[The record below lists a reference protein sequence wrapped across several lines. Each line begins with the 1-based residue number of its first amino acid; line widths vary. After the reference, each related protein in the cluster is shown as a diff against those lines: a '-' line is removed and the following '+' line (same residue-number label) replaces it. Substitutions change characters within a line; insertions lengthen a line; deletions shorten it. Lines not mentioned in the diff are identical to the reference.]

1 MDLGP
6 MGPGGV
12 GRYGEAMV
20 KLDPRA
26 ARRRAAVFVIFA
38 AVLWWLEWMPALLV
52 LAFVAWLIVHKRFEG
67 EYGDDLRRVRQRL
80 WPPASV
86 VLIALIVA
94 GTAVYGMSNR
104 TLDAKMLPIALNV
117 IALFTLILGIRWPVV
132 VSRKRS
138 AVLSLSS

>member
-1 MDLGP
+1 
-6 MGPGGV
+6 V
-12 GRYGEAMV
+12 V
-20 KLDPRA
+20 KLEPRA

-67 EYGDDLRRVRQRL
+67 EYGDDLRSVRQRF
-80 WPPASV
+80 WPPATI

-104 TLDAKMLPIALNV
+104 ALEAKMLPIALNV

-132 VSRKRS
+132 ASREPAVVSL
-138 AVLSLSS
+138 LS

>member
-1 MDLGP
+1 
-6 MGPGGV
+6 V
-12 GRYGEAMV
+12 V
-20 KLDPRA
+20 KLEPRA

-67 EYGDDLRRVRQRL
+67 EYGDDLRSVRQRF
-80 WPPASV
+80 WPPATI

-104 TLDAKMLPIALNV
+104 ALEAKMLPIALNV
-117 IALFTLILGIRWPVV
+117 IALFTLIRGIRWPFVASREPAV
-132 VSRKRS
+132 VSL
-138 AVLSLSS
+138 LS